1 MQCRSTVQQIAG
13 ELARFLHSSVIKAI
27 LSPHEG
33 SCKIVVNNRH
43 EEQEQDSP
51 QPLPQSADA
60 SGWSGLVLLG
70 LITWLL
76 LAVTYSGAVNPA
88 SGITGMDFHVFYPA
102 AVRLNAGGP
111 LYQPNL
117 PLSMQH
123 ALYCYTPLPAEM
135 LRPLGHLSFTQAL
148 KLWFF
153 VNAGGLIAGI
163 WLYGA
168 AARLPRQNWWLL
180 GILLIASFRFWDNT
194 LNFGVGQ
201 SNDLLLGLVGAMM
214 WADSRGRW
222 GLMGALIVAA
232 ALIKLW
238 LIGLL
243 LFLLLRR
250 KWGAFLSSAVGF
262 GVVLIL
268 SFVPVG
274 FHQLPDFLRV
284 LQESKASQEGQEV
297 QSSITG
303 FANVSLRANSFVTP
317 LVNHAAVYY
326 GFVVLGVAAVGAG
339 LAFLWRILESP
350 TPLQARLAFGVTL
363 ASILLLLPTYENGYF
378 VYCFPL
384 LWTLLASPDAP
395 GHVPGRMAPQRL
407 MLACGVLVYLIF
419 SRSWPFFT
427 PFEPSYQHGLK
438 SLLVS
443 MKFFG
448 TVSLWALGLFVLRGL
463 WENAPAVL
471 PQSQSAQVSS

>member
-1 MQCRSTVQQIAG
+1 
-13 ELARFLHSSVIKAI
+13 
-27 LSPHEG
+27 
-33 SCKIVVNNRH
+33 
-43 EEQEQDSP
+43 
-51 QPLPQSADA
+51 
-60 SGWSGLVLLG
+60 
-70 LITWLL
+70 
-76 LAVTYSGAVNPA
+76 
-88 SGITGMDFHVFYPA
+88 MDFHVFYPA

-111 LYQPNL
+111 LYQPSL

-123 ALYCYTPLPAEM
+123 ALYCYSPLPAEM
-135 LRPLGHLSFTQAL
+135 LRPLGHLSFDRAL
-148 KLWFF
+148 KVWFF
-153 VNAGGLIAGI
+153 VNAGGLLLAI

-180 GILLIASFRFWDNT
+180 GILLVVSFRFWDNT

-201 SNDLLLGLVGAMM
+201 SNDLLLGLIGAMI

-222 GLMGALIVAA
+222 GLLGALIAAA

-250 KWGAFLSSAVGF
+250 KWGAFLGSAAGF
-262 GVVLIL
+262 GVVLVA
-268 SFVPVG
+268 SFGLVG
-274 FHQLPDFLRV
+274 FHQIPDFLRV

-297 QSSITG
+297 QSSIVG
-303 FANVSLRANSFVTP
+303 FANVSLRSNPFVTP
-317 LVNHAAVYY
+317 LVDHAAVYY
-326 GFVVLGVAAVGAG
+326 GFVVLGAAAVGMG
-339 LAFLWRILESP
+339 LALLWRVLRDP
-350 TPLQARLAFGVTL
+350 TPLEARLAFGVTL

-384 LWTLLASPDAP
+384 LWTLLVSPDTP
-395 GHVPGRMAPQRL
+395 GRAAGRMAPQRL
-407 MLACGVLVYLIF
+407 MLAGGVVIYLIF

-427 PFEPSYQHGLK
+427 PFEPSYQHGVK

-448 TVSLWALGLFVLRGL
+448 TVSLWALGLFILRGL
-463 WENAPAVL
+463 RRD
-471 PQSQSAQVSS
+471 VSEQTVPLQTAKGAS